1 MITKCKVYQLAIFP
15 LFIYFFLWGG
25 GGGGMPIQH
34 LAC

>member
-15 LFIYFFLWGG
+15 LFIYFFYGG